1 MESSKT
7 RISRNLTDK
16 KEMDMEKAY
25 VKKTQQQ
32 YHKKSPPI
40 RTKEKRSAQEHTEKR
55 SEAGDEG
62 STWGTIKTTA

>member
-32 YHKKSPPI
+32 YQSQEESSYKDKGEEVGP
-40 RTKEKRSAQEHTEKR
+40 RTHGEEE
-55 SEAGDEG
+55 
-62 STWGTIKTTA
+62 

>member
-32 YHKKSPPI
+32 YHKKSPPT
-40 RTKEKRSAQEHTEKR
+40 RTKEKR
-55 SEAGDEG
+55 
-62 STWGTIKTTA
+62 

>member
-25 VKKTQQQ
+25 VKKLDPATVSQEESS
-32 YHKKSPPI
+32 YKDKGEEVGP
-40 RTKEKRSAQEHTEKR
+40 RTHGEEE
-55 SEAGDEG
+55 
-62 STWGTIKTTA
+62 